1 MDLFSDL
8 SKGNGCGPQQ
18 GAVGNMANQMLRTQ
32 FLQQQQQQG
41 GASANMGA
49 HTAQW
54 RQGMEQAMQGPQM
67 GGPLDGRFEGPPPPM
82 MQRGISMPAPS
93 TGVMMA
99 PSQARSVS
107 MAPGNWTN
115 EFHAQQQH
123 AMSVED
129 AIMARAQLTHQQQ
142 HSHQLQMMQMQQQQQ
157 QQMMM
162 QRHMMMMQ
170 QQQQMA
176 GMSPMMMMHPQ
187 QHMVAPAQQEQHG
200 DTQEARADEQA
211 AQNDQDGGASK
222 EQEQAAADKTSD
234 PLQSEAYR
242 RMQEAW
248 DSVQRGEGP
257 IDSLWNEMMAMNGLD
272 SQSSAGSRSR
282 YQFNPENK
290 FISPDTKVQETFEEG
305 VRLFK
310 AGRINDAVLA
320 FEAVV
325 QLEEE
330 HAEAWRMLGQCHA
343 DHDEDQKAIVCL
355 EKSAECDAYN
365 LPTLLALGVCY
376 VNELDSERALANLKA
391 WVEHN
396 PDFIGLEVKQDPY
409 SDGSLVDEVMNLMLQ
424 VQAHDPT
431 NADVQEVLGVLYNVS
446 KDFDH
451 AIAAFKKALEQRP
464 DDYALWNKLGATQ
477 ANSDRSEEAM
487 PAYHRALELK
497 PRYARGLLNL
507 GISHSN
513 IGSFEEAMR

>member
-8 SKGNGCGPQQ
+8 NKGSGCGPQQ

-32 FLQQQQQQG
+32 FLQQQQQG
-41 GASANMGA
+41 GASAHMGA

-82 MQRGISMPAPS
+82 MQPGMSMPAAS
-93 TGVMMA
+93 AGVMMA
-99 PSQARSVS
+99 PAQARAVS
-107 MAPGNWTN
+107 MAPGNWTS
-115 EFHAQQQH
+115 EFHAQQQQH
-123 AMSVED
+123 AMSVEE
-129 AIMARAQLTHQQQ
+129 AMMARAQMTHQQQ
-142 HSHQLQMMQMQQQQQ
+142 HGHQLQMMQMQQQQQ
-157 QQMMM
+157 RMMM

-176 GMSPMMMMHPQ
+176 GMGPMMMQPQ
-187 QHMVAPAQQEQHG
+187 QHMVAPAQQEQQ
-200 DTQEARADEQA
+200 DAQEAPA
-211 AQNDQDGGASK
+211 AQDQDSGTSK
-222 EQEQAAADKTSD
+222 EQEASDRASD

-272 SQSSAGSRSR
+272 SQGSAGSRSR
-282 YQFNPENK
+282 YQFNTENK
-290 FISPDTKVQETFEEG
+290 FISPDTKAQETFEEG